1 MWRLPSPPGGRSRK
15 VREVEVAGC
24 AAVVSGGASG
34 LGEAT
39 VRLLVA
45 SGAYCTI
52 LDRDPGRGSA
62 LAAELG
68 SKAHFVAADVAR
80 EEDVAGAVA
89 AAAELGPLR
98 VAVSCAG
105 IGWASRVLGRDGTP
119 HGLDPFRSVLEV
131 NLIGTF
137 NLIRLAAQAISR
149 TDPLEDGERG
159 VIVNTA
165 SVAAFEGQ
173 IGQIAYSA
181 SKGGIVGMTLPAA
194 RDLSPVGIRVLT
206 IAPGIMDTP
215 LLGLLGE
222 EQRRSLAQ
230 AVPFPRRLGLP
241 ADYAR
246 LVLDIC
252 GNGYL
257 NGETI
262 RLDGALRMSP
272 R

>member
-1 MWRLPSPPGGRSRK
+1 MELD
-15 VREVEVAGC
+15 GC

-39 VRLLVA
+39 VRHLVA
-45 SGAYCTI
+45 AGARCTI
-52 LDRDPGRGSA
+52 VDRDVNRGAA
-62 LAAELG
+62 LAEELG
-68 SKAHFVAADVAR
+68 QDARFVAADVTR
-80 EEDVAGAVA
+80 EEDVAAAVA
-89 AAAELGPLR
+89 AATDTGPLR
-98 VAVSCAG
+98 VVVSCAG

-119 HGLDPFRSVLEV
+119 HALDPFRAVVEV

-137 NLIRLAAQAISR
+137 NLLRLGAQAISR
-149 TDPLEDGERG
+149 SNPLVGDERG

-173 IGQIAYSA
+173 VGQVAYSA

-194 RDLSPVGIRVLT
+194 RDLSPVGIRVVT
-206 IAPGIMDTP
+206 IAPGAMDTP

-222 EQRRSLAQ
+222 DQRLALAQ
-230 AVPFPRRLGLP
+230 SVPFPRRLGLP
-241 ADYAR
+241 ADFAR

-252 GNGYL
+252 RNGYL